1 MDNNIL
7 VLTNNIGG
15 LYSFRKEVMKAIIDK
30 GYSLYI
36 SEPDD
41 NIKSTYF
48 EDIGCKIIKTSFN
61 RRGMNPIDDL
71 KLLIKYIKLIHQI
84 KPQVVLTYTIKP
96 NVFGGL
102 ACRFMNTPQLANIT
116 GLGDAV
122 ENGGWLQRLTIFLY
136 RIGLSKAYRIFF
148 QNKNNKEFC
157 VKANIAPKESIV
169 LPGSG
174 VNLEYHKFQS
184 FPKDKDVKFLFI
196 ARLLKD
202 KGTDEYFEMA
212 KIIKAKFPNT
222 EFQILGNIEGKYQQ
236 QLEELIKEGVI
247 KHLGLTTDVRPY
259 IANVHCT
266 ILPSYHEGMSNVNL
280 ESAANGRPVITTNVP
295 GCKETID
302 DGITGYLIKPKNA
315 EDLIQ
320 KVEMF
325 IKLPYEKKKE
335 MGIAAR
341 KKVEQEFDREIVID
355 AYLKEIQGLIS
366 HNK

>member
-174 VNLEYHKFQS
+174 VNLEYHKFQ
-184 FPKDKDVKFLFI
+184 
-196 ARLLKD
+196 
-202 KGTDEYFEMA
+202 
-212 KIIKAKFPNT
+212 
-222 EFQILGNIEGKYQQ
+222 
-236 QLEELIKEGVI
+236 
-247 KHLGLTTDVRPY
+247 
-259 IANVHCT
+259 
-266 ILPSYHEGMSNVNL
+266 
-280 ESAANGRPVITTNVP
+280 
-295 GCKETID
+295 
-302 DGITGYLIKPKNA
+302 
-315 EDLIQ
+315 
-320 KVEMF
+320 
-325 IKLPYEKKKE
+325 
-335 MGIAAR
+335 
-341 KKVEQEFDREIVID
+341 
-355 AYLKEIQGLIS
+355 
-366 HNK
+366 